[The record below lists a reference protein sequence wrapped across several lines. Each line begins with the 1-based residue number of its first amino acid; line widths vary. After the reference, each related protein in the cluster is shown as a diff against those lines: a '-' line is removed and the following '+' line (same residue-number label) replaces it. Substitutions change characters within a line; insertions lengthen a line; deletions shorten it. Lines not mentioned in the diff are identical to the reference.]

1 MKKKEKEKDDDYFG
15 VAPIQSVIKKMKK
28 EYDKDPKDW
37 SLIGSKDEHGNSDTF
52 IQKKPNAYW
61 LKSKMLSPYSALS
74 MGTIV
79 RKIDQDIDEN
89 IGKKLTQE
97 DMLRLFGIV
106 VPIKKDKSVVAAGV
120 EKFSQY
126 HGDYIKKIIYERD
139 SNLGYQL
146 AKRIDQEFYKKYPLR
161 KNLYI

>member
-1 MKKKEKEKDDDYFG
+1 MTDKKKKEDYHG
-15 VAPIQSVIKKMKK
+15 IAPISDLVKKMKK
-28 EYDKDPKDW
+28 EYDKDPKEW

-79 RKIDQDIDEN
+79 RKIDQDIDEK

-97 DMLRLFGIV
+97 DMIRLFGMV
-106 VPIKKDKSVVAAGV
+106 VPIKKDKSVVAAGI
-120 EKFSQY
+120 EKFSQH
-126 HGDYIKKIIYERD
+126 HGDYIKKIISERD

-146 AKRIDQEFYKKYPLR
+146 AKRIDQEFYKKYPQR

>member
-1 MKKKEKEKDDDYFG
+1 MTDKKKKEDYYG
-15 VAPIQSVIKKMKK
+15 IAPISDLVKKMKK
-28 EYDKDPKDW
+28 EYDKDPKEW

-79 RKIDQDIDEN
+79 RKIDQDIDEK

-97 DMLRLFGIV
+97 DMIRLFGMV
-106 VPIKKDKSVVAAGV
+106 VPIKKDKSVVAAGI
-120 EKFSQY
+120 EKFSQH
-126 HGDYIKKIIYERD
+126 HGDYIKKIISERD

-146 AKRIDQEFYKKYPLR
+146 AKRIDQEFYKKYPQR

>member
-1 MKKKEKEKDDDYFG
+1 MTDKKKKEDYHG
-15 VAPIQSVIKKMKK
+15 IAPISDIVKKMKK
-28 EYDKDPKDW
+28 EYDKDPKEW

-79 RKIDQDIDEN
+79 RKIDQDIDEK

-97 DMLRLFGIV
+97 DMLRLFGMV
-106 VPIKKDKSVVAAGV
+106 VPIKKDKSVVAAGI
-120 EKFSQY
+120 EKFSQH

-146 AKRIDQEFYKKYPLR
+146 AKRIDQEFYKKYPQR

>member
-1 MKKKEKEKDDDYFG
+1 MTDKKKKEDYHG
-15 VAPIQSVIKKMKK
+15 IAPISDLVKKMKK
-28 EYDKDPKDW
+28 EYDKDPKEW
-37 SLIGSKDEHGNSDTF
+37 SLIGSKDEQGNSDTF

-79 RKIDQDIDEN
+79 RKIDQDIDEK

-97 DMLRLFGIV
+97 DMLRLFGMV
-106 VPIKKDKSVVAAGV
+106 VPVKKDKSVVAAGI

-146 AKRIDQEFYKKYPLR
+146 AKRIDQEFYKKYPQR

>member
-1 MKKKEKEKDDDYFG
+1 MTDKKKKEDCHG
-15 VAPIQSVIKKMKK
+15 IAPISDVVKKMKK
-28 EYDKDPKDW
+28 EYDKDPKEW

-74 MGTIV
+74 MGTVV
-79 RKIDQDIDEN
+79 RKIDQDIDEK

-97 DMLRLFGIV
+97 DMLRLFGMV
-106 VPIKKDKSVVAAGV
+106 VPIKKDKSVVAAGI

-126 HGDYIKKIIYERD
+126 HGDHLKKIIYERD

>member
-1 MKKKEKEKDDDYFG
+1 MTDKKKKEDYHG
-15 VAPIQSVIKKMKK
+15 IAPISDLVKKMKK
-28 EYDKDPKDW
+28 EYDKDPKEW
-37 SLIGSKDEHGNSDTF
+37 SLIGSKDEYGNSDTF

-79 RKIDQDIDEN
+79 RKIDQDIDEK

-97 DMLRLFGIV
+97 DMIRLFGMV
-106 VPIKKDKSVVAAGV
+106 VPIKKDKSVVAAGI
-120 EKFSQY
+120 EKFSQH
-126 HGDYIKKIIYERD
+126 HGDYIKKIISERD

-146 AKRIDQEFYKKYPLR
+146 AKRIDQEFYKKYPQR